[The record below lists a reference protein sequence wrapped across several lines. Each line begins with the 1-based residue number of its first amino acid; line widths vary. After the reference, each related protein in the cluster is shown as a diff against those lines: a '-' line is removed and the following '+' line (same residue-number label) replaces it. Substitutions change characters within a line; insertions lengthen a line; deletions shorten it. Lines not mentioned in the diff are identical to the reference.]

1 MTKLPTAEGVCLQ
14 PLTATQQALQAI
26 ATLKALPNWGAISD
40 VYGDIGEHLDD
51 LADDLSRADWEE
63 LLEVDE

>member
-26 ATLKALPNWGAISD
+26 SVLRSLPNWDEVSD
-40 VYGDIGEHLDD
+40 VYGDIGEHLAD
-51 LADDLSRADWEE
+51 LADDLSRADWDE